1 MQYVT
6 AVVTWIF
13 TLPSPVLVGLIMG
26 TICLVFGGGF
36 KNALRSACLFAIGI
50 TGINLVMN
58 YCVGQMQSISTA
70 LSQRLGISLNVVDG
84 GYAIVNGMALYPGFF
99 ICLLAILLINVA
111 FILLKWTNTMW
122 SDINN
127 TWHGVVIGAFV
138 WAQTGNVVVSIL
150 VGIVTLVL
158 MMKLAD
164 WTAPTFQ
171 EFNNIDN
178 VSVIATSAT
187 IPGLFAFLVMK
198 VINRIPFLKKINAS
212 SEDIKEKFGIFG
224 EVMVIGMIVGIL
236 LGILAGYSLAGILT
250 IGVVMSATMALFP
263 KMAALLCEGIV
274 PLSMTITA
282 FMKKRFGDRKLN
294 VACDPAILLGDPSV
308 MATFIIMAPISIAI
322 SLLVP
327 GVAFVPIASL
337 AGMPYWIGGVTPYT
351 KGNVVHNVIIMTLY
365 VVMASLIASS
375 MADVITNMALLTG
388 QFTDVIKSGTKVTF
402 WDEGSSIIGFA
413 FRKLFDLLGM
423 STIG

>member
-1 MQYVT
+1 MQYVM
-6 AVVTWIF
+6 AAVTWIF

-26 TICLVFGGGF
+26 TICLVFGGGI

-50 TGINLVMN
+50 TGVNLVMN

-84 GYAIVNGMALYPGFF
+84 GYAVVNGLALYPGNF
-99 ICLLAILLINVA
+99 ICLFLILIINVI

-122 SDINN
+122 SDISN

-138 WAQTGNVVVSIL
+138 WAQTGNLVLSIVV
-150 VGIVTLVL
+150 GTATLVF

-171 EFNNIDN
+171 KFNNIDN
-178 VSVIATSAT
+178 VTVIATSAT

-198 VINRIPFLKKINAS
+198 VINRIPGLNKIHAS
-212 SEDIKEKFGIFG
+212 SEDIKERFGIFG
-224 EVMVIGMIVGIL
+224 EVMVIGMIIGII
-236 LGILAGYSLAGILT
+236 LGVLAGYPFAGVLT
-250 IGVVMSATMALFP
+250 IGVVMSATMTLFP

-274 PLSMTITA
+274 PVSMTITT

-308 MATFIIMAPISIAI
+308 MATFIIMTPISIAI

-351 KGNVVHNVIIMTLY
+351 KGNVVHN
-365 VVMASLIASS
+365 
-375 MADVITNMALLTG
+375 
-388 QFTDVIKSGTKVTF
+388 
-402 WDEGSSIIGFA
+402 
-413 FRKLFDLLGM
+413 
-423 STIG
+423 

>member
-36 KNALRSACLFAIGI
+36 KNAVRSACLFAIGI

-58 YCVGQMQSISTA
+58 YCVGEMQSISTA
-70 LSQRLGISLNVVDG
+70 LSHRLGISLNVVDG

-99 ICLLAILLINVA
+99 ICLLAILLINVV
-111 FILLKWTNTMW
+111 FILLKWTDTMW
-122 SDINN
+122 SDISN

-138 WAQTGNVVVSIL
+138 WAQTGNLVVSII

-178 VSVIATSAT
+178 VTVIATSAT

-224 EVMVIGMIVGIL
+224 EVMVIGMVVGIL
-236 LGILAGYSLAGILT
+236 LGILAGYSLAGVLT

-274 PLSMTITA
+274 PLSMTITK

-337 AGMPYWIGGVTPYT
+337 AGMPYWIGGVSPYT

-365 VVMASLIASS
+365 IVMASLIASS

-423 STIG
+423 STI

>member
-1 MQYVT
+1 MQYVM

-99 ICLLAILLINVA
+99 ICLLAILLINIV
-111 FILLKWTNTMW
+111 FILLRWTDTMW

-138 WAQTGNVVVSIL
+138 WAQTGNLIVSII

-171 EFNNIDN
+171 EFNNIGN

-212 SEDIKEKFGIFG
+212 AEDIKEKFGIFG
-224 EVMVIGMIVGIL
+224 EVMVIGMVVGIL
-236 LGILAGYSLAGILT
+236 LGLLAGYSLAGVLT

-274 PLSMTITA
+274 PLSMTITK

-337 AGMPYWIGGVTPYT
+337 AGMPYWIGGVSPYT

-365 VVMASLIASS
+365 IVMASLIASS
-375 MADVITNMALLTG
+375 MADVITHMALLTG
-388 QFTDVIKSGTKVTF
+388 QFTDVINSGTKVTF